1 MHRSTLILIL
11 IALLLPTTAQAGQV
25 LRVTIDMAIGP
36 VTEKVIGEA
45 LERAFESRY
54 DLVVIEI
61 DTPGG
66 LEQSMRLICRQL
78 LNADVAGVDDLPA
91 DVPLDG
97 VVVYLADGG
106 KLATTGTRPVGSLC
120 GHPDKG
126 PIAHLEPAAC
136 AALGPSGAV
145 AACGACS
152 VTSEPA
158 AGPVDP
164 SEAKETSTRR
174 VRRKSKTPK
183 E

>member
-1 MHRSTLILIL
+1 
-11 IALLLPTTAQAGQV
+11 LPAKTFQNSRPDAFLCVTKAEITAG
-25 LRVTIDMAIGP
+25 
-36 VTEKVIGEA
+36 
-45 LERAFESRY
+45 
-54 DLVVIEI
+54 DLVRPAGVAGIERYPAMVPADADWQGPLYI
-61 DTPGG
+61 AREGRRPGTKVFCVRY
-66 LEQSMRLICRQL
+66 EQL
-78 LNADVAGVDDLPA
+78 LNADVAGVDDLPT

-145 AACGACS
+145 ATCGACS
-152 VTSEPA
+152 GTSEPA
-158 AGPVDP
+158 AGPVSP